1 MRTKKFGSGK
11 DANQMLV
18 RKLSREFFLKGRLTV
33 TVARAKALRPSVEH
47 MVHLA
52 KKKTES
58 AKNVLLSK
66 TGDKKLVAILTG
78 QIAPVFAEKS
88 GGFVRITRMGTR
100 SSDGSLMGKL
110 EWTLPVVVEDEKK
123 AVKAKKEA
131 DKKAAKAAVKKPAAK
146 KAVTKTP
153 VKKAPAKK

>member
-11 DANQMLV
+11 DANRMLV
-18 RKLSREFFLKGRLTV
+18 RKLTREFFLKGTLTV
-33 TVARAKALRPSVEH
+33 TVVRAKAPRPSVEH

-66 TGDKKLVAILTG
+66 TGDKKLVDILTG
-78 QIAPVFAEKS
+78 QIAPVFSEKS
-88 GGFVRITRMGTR
+88 GGFVRITRIGTR

-110 EWTLPVVVEDEKK
+110 GWTLPVVLEEKK
-123 AVKAKKEA
+123 PKIKEKKVETNGEKVQTAQKKTVAAKAKPTA
-131 DKKAAKAAVKKPAAK
+131 VKKAAAK
-146 KAVTKTP
+146 K
-153 VKKAPAKK
+153 

>member
-78 QIAPVFAEKS
+78 QIAPVFAEKTS
-88 GGFVRITRMGTR
+88 GFVRITRIGTR

-123 AVKAKKEA
+123 ATKVKKEA
-131 DKKAAKAAVKKPAAK
+131 EKKEVKAAAK
-146 KAVTKTP
+146 KPVTAKT
-153 VKKAPAKK
+153 VKKAPVKAKAKK

>member
-58 AKNVLLSK
+58 AKNVLLTK
-66 TGDKKLVAILTG
+66 TGDKKLVDVLTG
-78 QIAPVFAEKS
+78 QIAPVFAQKS
-88 GGFVRITRMGTR
+88 SGFVRITRIGTR

-110 EWTLPVVVEDEKK
+110 EWTMPVVVEDRVKIAKVKKDAEKKEAKAAAKKTASKKEIKKTPAK
-123 AVKAKKEA
+123 AVKAKK
-131 DKKAAKAAVKKPAAK
+131 
-146 KAVTKTP
+146 
-153 VKKAPAKK
+153 

>member
-78 QIAPVFAEKS
+78 QIAPVFAEKTS
-88 GGFVRITRMGTR
+88 GFVRITRIGTR

-110 EWTLPVVVEDEKK
+110 EWTMPVVVEDEKK
-123 AVKAKKEA
+123 AIKVKKQAEKKEA
-131 DKKAAKAAVKKPAAK
+131 KATAKKPVAAK
-146 KAVTKTP
+146 T
-153 VKKAPAKK
+153 VKKAPVKAKAKK